1 MLLKTKPLPIFSA
14 VSETIMVYHGIS
26 RHWTFDLEV
35 NTFGYIAK
43 AIGPHD
49 VLDSAKKG
57 WFVADD

>member
-1 MLLKTKPLPIFSA
+1 MSDD
-14 VSETIMVYHGIS
+14 HGIS

-49 VLDSAKKG
+49 VLDSVKKG
-57 WFVADD
+57 FVIDD